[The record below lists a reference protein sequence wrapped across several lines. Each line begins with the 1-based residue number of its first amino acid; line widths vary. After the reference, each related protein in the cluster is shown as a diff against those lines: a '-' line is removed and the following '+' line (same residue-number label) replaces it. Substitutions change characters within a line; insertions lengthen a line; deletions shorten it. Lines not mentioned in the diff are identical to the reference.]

1 MAFFFV
7 LEWDKRLVFAD
18 TEDTLMLVDVEV
30 GFGWLVVTMLDSL
43 LPLVGWE

>member
-1 MAFFFV
+1 M

-18 TEDTLMLVDVEV
+18 TADTLMLVDVEV
-30 GFGWLVVTMLDSL
+30 GFGWLVLAMLDLS